1 MNVVVNDV
9 FIVLP
14 QILTNPNDITVLI
27 GQSTQLTCGAL
38 GTNLTYQWMKDGV
51 VVPAANSS
59 MLEITIIT
67 ESDEGTYKCVVS
79 NNGGMVESN
88 PATITV
94 YGK

>member
-1 MNVVVNDV
+1 
-9 FIVLP
+9 
-14 QILTNPNDITVLI
+14 
-27 GQSTQLTCGAL
+27 
-38 GTNLTYQWMKDGV
+38 MKDGV

-59 MLEITIIT
+59 ILEITSIT